1 MHSKI
6 SHMWRNVIM
15 KMKTTNNLIF
25 KLFNPLST
33 SSAKAF
39 GSLFCAGTRH
49 LYLVSSPQGLGT
61 VFPLSICVAFC
72 CKHILSICMKYM
84 DLTGA
89 DPAIKSDRSI
99 VAEGHRRGRRP
110 RPVGGSGGIHFL
122 CNSIGNRNHIGV
134 MQVKGIKLCNN
145 SPFVNF
151 GAAIV

>member
-1 MHSKI
+1 MLQCVQDKKLLDKNPQCI
-6 SHMWRNVIM
+6 PKSHTCMWRNVIM

-72 CKHILSICMKYM
+72 CKHILQY
-84 DLTGA
+84 A
-89 DPAIKSDRSI
+89 
-99 VAEGHRRGRRP
+99 
-110 RPVGGSGGIHFL
+110 
-122 CNSIGNRNHIGV
+122 
-134 MQVKGIKLCNN
+134 
-145 SPFVNF
+145 
-151 GAAIV
+151 